1 MQIFIQIL
9 VNIGFAFSL
18 GFYAAISP
26 CLFPLLPMF
35 LIKSIQSTD
44 SKRKSVAITGVLVL
58 GILTSLAIYSVIAV
72 FIGLFLLQN
81 QILIQTILGLIII
94 FFGIVTMSE
103 TLQNI
108 LHLTSLNI
116 RSPPEAPGSLFG
128 VYAIGLG
135 YSLLAAPCSGSAVIG
150 FLLYISTQSNLIIL
164 SFTFIALA
172 LGITI
177 PYLAIAILSDEMR
190 TRMTTVLAESA
201 RKVQIFVGILLIVI
215 GTILVL
221 PYFGIFLFY

>member
-1 MQIFIQIL
+1 
-9 VNIGFAFSL
+9 
-18 GFYAAISP
+18 
-26 CLFPLLPMF
+26 
-35 LIKSIQSTD
+35 
-44 SKRKSVAITGVLVL
+44 
-58 GILTSLAIYSVIAV
+58 
-72 FIGLFLLQN
+72 
-81 QILIQTILGLIII
+81 
-94 FFGIVTMSE
+94 
-103 TLQNI
+103 
-108 LHLTSLNI
+108 
-116 RSPPEAPGSLFG
+116 
-128 VYAIGLG
+128 
-135 YSLLAAPCSGSAVIG
+135 GSAVIG